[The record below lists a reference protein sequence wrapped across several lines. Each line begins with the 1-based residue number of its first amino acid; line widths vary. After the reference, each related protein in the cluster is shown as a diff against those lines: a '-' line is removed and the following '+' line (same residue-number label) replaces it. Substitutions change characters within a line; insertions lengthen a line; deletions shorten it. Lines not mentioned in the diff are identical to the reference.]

1 MSEHLA
7 KPPFT
12 VLEDGVGHYR
22 LKLTEGPYAGI
33 IFSYGEVKFDEQG
46 DTLHL
51 KFDYDIHYAEG
62 VSYVQS
68 EFEQYIGQLLQLILV
83 EQLMKNE
90 VVYTGGVDENRT
102 TDSEQTDL

>member
-33 IFSYGEVKFDEQG
+33 IFSYGKVTFDEQG
-46 DTLHL
+46 DTCKMH
-51 KFDYDIHYAEG
+51 FEYDVHDDAG
-62 VSYVQS
+62 VPYVK
-68 EFEQYIGQLLQLILV
+68 EELEQYLGSMLQVIIM
-83 EQLMKNE
+83 EQL
-90 VVYTGGVDENRT
+90 
-102 TDSEQTDL
+102 